1 MKIPKQQTVGWI
13 KISSQVSSL
22 SRILI
27 FYRLSKYAL
36 DLSCIIISFCLLT
49 WHPYRHEAAY

>member
-36 DLSCIIISFCLLT
+36 DLSCITANKTNIEKLRSID
-49 WHPYRHEAAY
+49 